1 MEFLESYMYFDYR
14 DEKLVVLSKNI
25 SLMSKR
31 RAFMPNSTIK
41 QTSISMII
49 FLFFFQ
55 NIIAQNNL
63 NFRQF
68 INETGNFIKQPAN
81 WEAKDWGLLGLTA
94 ASSLLIMQF
103 EDHVRDEILIKRG
116 NYNSIPVE
124 FGRIW
129 GEPYNTALISGVNV
143 LSGIANNNYL
153 NKKVAFEIIQSALYT
168 GLVTQFLK
176 IAFGKSRPYTGEGS
190 SNFSPINFSG
200 DDNWSFIS
208 GHTSLGF
215 SLSTVLSENSKNE
228 FMKFLYY
235 VPAILTAYSR
245 VYQDKHWVSDV
256 FLGALLGY
264 AIGKWT
270 VKIHDINEKQLLPNQ
285 QFSFV
290 IPF

>member
-1 MEFLESYMYFDYR
+1 MEFLESYIYFDYR
-14 DEKLVVLSKNI
+14 DEKLVVLTKNI
-25 SLMSKR
+25 SLISKR
-31 RAFMPNSTIK
+31 RTFMLNSTIK
-41 QTSISMII
+41 QTCISIII
-49 FLFFFQ
+49 FLCFSQ
-55 NIIAQNNL
+55 NIISQNNL
-63 NFRQF
+63 NFHQF

-94 ASSLLIMQF
+94 ASSFLIMQF
-103 EDHVRDEILIKRG
+103 DDNVRDEILLNRG

-129 GEPYNTALISGVNV
+129 GEPYNTVIISGVNA
-143 LSGIANNNYL
+143 LSGIANRNYL

-168 GLVTQFLK
+168 GLVTQLLK
-176 IAFGKSRPYTGEGS
+176 VTFGRSRPYTNEGS
-190 SNFSPINFSG
+190 FNFSPINFSG
-200 DDNWSFIS
+200 DDKWAFIS

-228 FMKFLYY
+228 FMKVLYY
-235 VPAILTAYSR
+235 IPAFLTAYSR

-264 AIGKWT
+264 AIGRWT
-270 VKIHDINEKQLLPNQ
+270 VKIHDENEKQLFPNQ

-290 IPF
+290 LPL

>member
-1 MEFLESYMYFDYR
+1 
-14 DEKLVVLSKNI
+14 
-25 SLMSKR
+25 
-31 RAFMPNSTIK
+31 MPNSTIK

-103 EDHVRDEILIKRG
+103 EDHVRDEILIKRE

-129 GEPYNTALISGVNV
+129 GEPYNTALISGVNA